1 MRQQIVKQ
9 HARFCPVTFH
19 SPYGNA
25 EDGTDLLACQ
35 SAEET
40 ILDNPCETLVD
51 DGEPV
56 QRLVNLEQG
65 TGTLVRRDDFIVE
78 RDEFLGAAPLGRES
92 CACTIREDVAHR
104 NCGYRQEMGAIAP
117 LRSRLIDEL
126 EVCLVDEIR
135 GRERIVSAS
144 CMLPVS
150 DLTELA
156 VEERRELVERNAVPA
171 PEAVKNVVMSLSTH
185 TSESRER
192 ACRVFD
198 RFLVLQDEASD
209 DLVTGLNMDTRA
221 TDRNNGWGGAGTF
234 TVAVIRR
241 C

>member
-1 MRQQIVKQ
+1 
-9 HARFCPVTFH
+9 
-19 SPYGNA
+19 
-25 EDGTDLLACQ
+25 
-35 SAEET
+35 
-40 ILDNPCETLVD
+40 
-51 DGEPV
+51 
-56 QRLVNLEQG
+56 
-65 TGTLVRRDDFIVE
+65 
-78 RDEFLGAAPLGRES
+78 
-92 CACTIREDVAHR
+92 
-104 NCGYRQEMGAIAP
+104 MGAIVP

-144 CMLPVS
+144 RMLPVS

-156 VEERRELVERNAVPA
+156 VKERRELVERNAVSA

-241 C
+241 CLRTYPCQETENENQRTGRDSSGSEPSRWMRSSGSSAN